1 MAAGTFPPTVPGPMT
16 SLSLDVQTTLKAYRS
31 ETGRVR
37 RFGHT
42 GRMLFRGT
50 FTWNFTPT
58 EYAEFIAWWLD
69 DQISGTL
76 PFTIVLTTG
85 ALPGDHTAQFVGL
98 PKVSRREY
106 GYDVAVPT
114 VVLTRPS
121 GVAGAW
127 APAFSGPPA
136 LFPYTEVGFPEMAFS
151 RTPAQNFLATS
162 GYPVAT
168 VAGRAIGQDYSLQWQ
183 LSPTEFDYFV
193 EWYKTCLRFGQA
205 KFIAT
210 FGELGT
216 LLFTVVSDVS
226 LSIEGMAFSASLDV
240 QATTYDPSVHISY
253 VYNRAE
259 DYAGTAD
266 RWINKAEDVSPD
278 RIINQGQP

>member
-1 MAAGTFPPTVPGPMT
+1 MAAGIFPPTVPGPMA
-16 SLSLDVQTTLKAYRS
+16 SLSLDVQTTLKAYKS
-31 ETGRVR
+31 ETGRIR
-37 RFGHT
+37 RFGNT

-50 FTWNFTPT
+50 FSWDFTPD
-58 EYAEFIAWWLD
+58 EYTAFIAWWKD
-69 DQISGTL
+69 EQISGTL
-76 PFTIVLTTG
+76 PFSITLTTG
-85 ALPGDHTAQFVGL
+85 ATAGTHTAQFVGL
-98 PKVSRREY
+98 PKVSRSEH
-106 GYDVAVPT
+106 GYTVAIPT

-121 GVAGAW
+121 GVAGGW
-127 APAFSGPPA
+127 ATAFSGPPA
-136 LFPYTEVGFPEMAFS
+136 LFPYTEVGFPEMAFA

-168 VAGRAIGQDYSLQWQ
+168 VTCFAIGQDYNLQWQ

-193 EWYKTCLRFGQA
+193 EWYKICLRFGQA
-205 KFIAT
+205 KFVAT

-226 LSIEGMAFSASLDV
+226 LSIEGMAFSAMLEV
-240 QATTYDPSVHISY
+240 QATDYDPSVHISY

-259 DYAGTAD
+259 DYAGIAD